1 MKSVGE
7 EDSDKDSSNEEDED
21 GSDSEEEESG
31 GSLPVYD
38 PKLSHSSWQFD
49 KKKKFLHVV
58 TVLGI
63 LLFQKKHMI
72 SLQ

>member
-49 KKKKFLHVV
+49 KKKKNFY
-58 TVLGI
+58 
-63 LLFQKKHMI
+63 MW
-72 SLQ
+72 